1 MTWKPGWPGLV
12 ARTAAGIGALVIG
25 AAGERDRPPRDPR
38 VSAQASAAAAS
49 IWIEGEAAE
58 ATTFNR
64 HGWYCCDGVRS
75 DLLSPGVPGS
85 ASGDW
90 LSHYA
95 NNDAREVTATYRFEV
110 TAAGRRVLWLRA
122 SVYQVRSWWRLDDG
136 PAVDVD
142 LATEARERLNLV
154 APAIDIRFLAWVRAG
169 VVDMNA
175 GAHRLTVG
183 LAGHPSRRDGREVH
197 GGLDAIVL
205 VPEGEAWAP
214 TGGLRPPDPARPAP
228 VPAASDWF
236 PLVPIE
242 DAVSADSVTDASA
255 LVERPAGAR
264 GPVRAVGDGLAFAD
278 GTPVRFWGVNALPM
292 ATPEKMARQA
302 RYYAKHGVNLV
313 RIHPVESIVGVL
325 RRGPDGQRLL
335 DPAGLDRLDRWFAAL
350 KDAGIY
356 VSWSPFYPHV
366 ITSDDD
372 YPADLY
378 AELPDANA
386 WNLPAGTVGKSSS
399 GYVNY
404 IPALQEA
411 EWTWLASLLEHRNPY
426 TGLRY
431 VDDPALAIVEVHN
444 EDSIFWHAPLNDLEA
459 GRAGPR
465 HIAELQRQWQA
476 WVRAHYPSDGALRAA
491 WGPVGRGSRDGDS
504 RDNPRL
510 GIYGA
515 WEMQADGPSRNRAE
529 SKRMGDFIRF
539 LAETQRGYFEHRR
552 DALRAH
558 GYDGLTISTAWQAG
572 GPAAHLANLW
582 TDDAMDVIDRHAY
595 FGGGAGGHQVGVGDV
610 NSASHLGTLDGGIL
624 ARGYEQVEGKPF
636 MLSEWT
642 QSPPNEWKAE
652 IAPLVAFYGFGLGGW
667 DASTHFSAGR
677 ADLGGG
683 WPDEDSYV
691 TETPSYI
698 GQFPA
703 LARAVHRGDFTQGPL
718 IAARRL
724 AIDDA
729 FLGIDALAQGAPSG
743 GWGGGGGPLALPLG
757 AQLMGRVTVKV
768 GDGLAP
774 STLGD
779 VRALVDPVREVIRSA
794 TGELAW
800 HVAESVV
807 VADGART
814 QAVVGFAANKA
825 FTTGAFEVA
834 FGETTFASLILT
846 SLDDAPLS
854 ASRKVLVTALARDR
868 QTGARYSVNRRRLE
882 AVGGPPLLMEPVQA
896 RIGLRSGTIRSARA
910 LRPDGVPVGGQVE
923 HDGRTVQIDGR
934 SATYLY
940 VLEIEREGAVSPSP
954 TATRGTATPP
964 ATPSA
969 GAPTPANTRAAT
981 TEVPGTPAGPTATP
995 PTAPAR
1001 TRLWLPLCAAAWP
1014 VR

>member
-1 MTWKPGWPGLV
+1 MIGKSGWPGIA
-12 ARTAAGIGALVIG
+12 ARAAAIGGALVVG
-25 AAGERDRPPRDPR
+25 AAGHRDRLPLDPR
-38 VSAQASAAAAS
+38 ANAQAPAAAS

-58 ATTFNR
+58 STSFNG
-64 HGWYCCDGVRS
+64 HPWYCCDGVRA
-75 DLLSPGVPGS
+75 DLLSPGVPGTS
-85 ASGDW
+85 EGEW
-90 LSHYA
+90 LSHYV
-95 NNDAREVTATYRFEV
+95 NDDDREVTATYRFE
-110 TAAGRRVLWLRA
+110 AAAGGRRVLWLRA
-122 SVYQVRSWWRLDDG
+122 SVHQVRSWWRLDDG
-136 PAVDVD
+136 PALEVD
-142 LATEARERLNLV
+142 LAAEARERLNLV

-169 VVDMNA
+169 VVDMAA
-175 GAHRLTVG
+175 GEHRLTIG
-183 LAGHPSRRDGREVH
+183 LAGHPSRRGGREVH
-197 GGLDAIVL
+197 GGLDALVL

-214 TGGLRPPDPARPAP
+214 TGALRPPDPGRPAA
-228 VPAASDWF
+228 VPAAGDWF

-242 DAVSADSVTDASA
+242 DPFSAESVTDLSFM
-255 LVERPAGAR
+255 LDRPAGAH
-264 GPVRAVGDGLAFAD
+264 GPVRAVGDDLVFAD

-292 ATPEKMARQA
+292 ATADKMARQA

-313 RIHPVESIVGVL
+313 RIHPVESIIGVL
-325 RRGPDGQRLL
+325 RRAPDGRRFL
-335 DPAGLDRLDRWFAAL
+335 DPAGLERLDRWFAAL

-366 ITSDDD
+366 ITSDDG
-372 YPADLY
+372 YPAESY

-386 WNLPAGTVGKSSS
+386 WNLPAGTSGKSPS

-411 EWTWLASLLEHRNPY
+411 EWTWLASLLAHRNPY

-431 VDDPALAIVEVHN
+431 VDDPALAIIEVHN

-465 HIAELQRQWQA
+465 HTAELHRQWQS
-476 WVRAHYPSDGALRAA
+476 WVRTHYASDSALRAA
-491 WGPVGRGSRDGDS
+491 WGPVGRGSRADDS

-515 WEMQADGPSRNRAE
+515 WEMQADGPSRNSAE

-539 LAETQRGYFEHRR
+539 LAETQRSYFERRR
-552 DALRAH
+552 DALQAH

-595 FGGGAGGHQVGVGDV
+595 FGGGAGGHQVRYGDV
-610 NSASHLGTLDGGIL
+610 NAASHLGTLDGGIL

-703 LARAVHRGDFTQGPL
+703 LARAVHRGDFTKGPL
-718 IAARRL
+718 IAARRV
-724 AIDDA
+724 ATDDA
-729 FLGIDALAQGAPSG
+729 FLGLDALSQGAPSG

-779 VRALVDPVREVIRSA
+779 VTALVDPVREIIHSA

-800 HVAESVV
+800 HVADSVV
-807 VADGART
+807 VADSERT
-814 QAVVGFAANKA
+814 QAVIGFAANTA
-825 FTTGAFEVA
+825 FTTGAFEIA

-846 SLDDAPLS
+846 SLDDAPL
-854 ASRKVLVTALARDR
+854 AVSRRVLVTALARDH
-868 QTGARYSVNRRRLE
+868 QTGARYSVNRRFLE

-896 RIGLRSGTIRSARA
+896 RIRLRSGTIRSARA
-910 LRPDGVPVGGQVE
+910 LRPDGVPVGGQVD
-923 HDGRTVQIDGR
+923 HDAQTVRIDGR

-940 VLEIEREGAVSPSP
+940 VLEIERDGVVAPSP
-954 TATRGTATPP
+954 TATAEIE

-969 GAPTPANTRAAT
+969 TPSPSAPSPERTRAAT
-981 TEVPGTPAGPTATP
+981 GGVPGTPAAPTAAP
-995 PTAPAR
+995 PTTAAR
-1001 TRLWLPLCAAAWP
+1001 TRLWLPLCTAAWP
-1014 VR
+1014 MR